1 MESRNALNDL
11 SSKLCFLNQTE
22 YLNLSLFSIITR
34 INELK
39 TLLKHISCKCK
50 CRFDGR
56 KCHSNQWWNSKKCRC
71 ECKKHICGKD
81 YISNPATYSCRNGNY
96 LTSII
101 NDSVIT
107 CDEIIDEEKETI
119 ATSFN
124 ETIAICKTKNF
135 YILLAF

>member
-1 MESRNALNDL
+1 MESRNTLNDL

-22 YLNLSLFSIITR
+22 DLNLSLFSIITR

-71 ECKKHICGKD
+71 EGKKHICGKD
-81 YISNPATYSCRNGNY
+81 YISNPATCSC
-96 LTSII
+96 
-101 NDSVIT
+101 
-107 CDEIIDEEKETI
+107 
-119 ATSFN
+119 
-124 ETIAICKTKNF
+124 
-135 YILLAF
+135 